1 MLINIDDQLCYC
13 CYYCKLDIFKGRSQK
28 MSTKYCSSHFHHI
41 FITMG
46 CGSRSSSFVGMFI
59 MTLIQRLFKFIK
71 LWQKCDE
78 FVIHIFFWY
87 SLFHHIFTTM
97 WEKSILC
104 QFCDEKVMLSKMQ
117 LEVWWLSYL
126 YNCYKIVMKKWWEE
140 KNKYK
145 LKWVFH
151 SFYLS
156 ISQ

>member
-1 MLINIDDQLCYC
+1 MQQSSRDIWGTIHGAYFNNEQTWRLDGSFLLINIDDQLCYC
-13 CYYCKLDIFKGRSQK
+13 CYYCKLDIFKCRSQK
-28 MSTKYCSSHFHHI
+28 MSAKYCSSHFHHI

-78 FVIHIFFWY
+78 FVIHIFFRY

-104 QFCDEKVMLSKMQ
+104 QFCDEEVMLSQ
-117 LEVWWLSYL
+117 LQLDVWCLS
-126 YNCYKIVMKKWWEE
+126 
-140 KNKYK
+140 
-145 LKWVFH
+145 
-151 SFYLS
+151 
-156 ISQ
+156 